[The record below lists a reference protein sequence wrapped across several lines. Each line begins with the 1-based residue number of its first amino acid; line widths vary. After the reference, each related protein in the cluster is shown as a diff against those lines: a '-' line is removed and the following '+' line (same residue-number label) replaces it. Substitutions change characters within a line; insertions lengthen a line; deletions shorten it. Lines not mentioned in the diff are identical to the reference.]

1 MTVFSNPAFD
11 KHQLVSF
18 GEDSDSGLRAIIAV
32 HDTRLGPAVGGCR
45 MFPYANDGEALRD
58 VLRLSRGMTYKSAL
72 AGLPFGGGKSVII
85 GNPREDKS
93 EALLLAMG
101 DFIESLGG
109 RYVAAEDSGTGVEDI
124 RIMSRR
130 TRFVSGIQD
139 GAEHGGDPSPSTAL
153 GVYLGIR
160 TAVRYRLGNDS
171 MKGLKVAI
179 QGLGHV
185 GFHLAGLLVADGARV
200 FAADVNRENLERARC
215 AHGIVPVSTDDI
227 LSLEVDVLAPCA
239 MGAVLDG
246 NSVDQLRAGI
256 VAGAA
261 NNQLADESQAQHLW
275 DRGIL
280 YCPDF
285 LINAGG
291 IIDVFHQ
298 RQGSDPQ
305 LVAEHIGR
313 IESNLQEILFRSD
326 RMRRSPHLVAEE
338 LAEEYLVR
346 ATQGN
351 DRQRLAAF

>member
-1 MTVFSNPAFD
+1 
-11 KHQLVSF
+11 
-18 GEDSDSGLRAIIAV
+18 
-32 HDTRLGPAVGGCR
+32 
-45 MFPYANDGEALRD
+45 MFPYATDAEALRD

-85 GNPREDKS
+85 GNPQHDKS
-93 EALLLAMG
+93 ENLLLAMA
-101 DFIESLGG
+101 DFIDSLGG
-109 RYVAAEDSGTGVEDI
+109 RYVAAEDSGTGVDDI
-124 RIMSRR
+124 RVMARR
-130 TRFVSGIQD
+130 TRFVSGLQE

-160 TAVRYRLGNDS
+160 TAVRYRLGSDS
-171 MKGLKVAI
+171 MTGLKVAI

-185 GFHLAGLLVADGARV
+185 GFHLAGLLAADGARV
-200 FAADVNRENLERARC
+200 FGADVNADNLERARTT
-215 AHGIVPVSTDDI
+215 HDLIPVSTDEI

-239 MGAVLDG
+239 MGAVLDARTVG
-246 NSVDQLRAGI
+246 ELRAGI

-261 NNQLADESQAQHLW
+261 NNQLADEEQAHHLW

-291 IIDVFHQ
+291 IIDVYHQ
-298 RQGSDPQ
+298 RQGSDAQ
-305 LVAEHIGR
+305 QAREHIER

-326 RMRRSPHLVAEE
+326 RARRSPHLVAEE
-338 LAEEYLVR
+338 LAEEFLAR
-346 ATQGN
+346 AAEGA